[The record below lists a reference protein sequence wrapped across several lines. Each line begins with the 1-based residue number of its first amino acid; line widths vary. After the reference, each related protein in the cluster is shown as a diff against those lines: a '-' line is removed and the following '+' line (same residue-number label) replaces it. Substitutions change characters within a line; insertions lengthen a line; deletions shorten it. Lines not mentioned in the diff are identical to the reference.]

1 MLKQISS
8 DSVRTI
14 SLERD
19 KVLSALSAVAAK
31 IREERPEVVSVRL
44 FGSIARGDQ
53 VGTSDADVLIV
64 LRAGTQ
70 GDPVDWIRTYYGYFR
85 LPVPVD
91 LLVYGEDQVAGR
103 LNAGDL
109 QFTRLW
115 TESLDL
121 CEPITTRHLLEQSS
135 TAKSEKRT
143 AGSPKLRAKSQKL
156 KANSEQP
163 VAQS

>member
-1 MLKQISS
+1 MLQLRSS
-8 DSVRTI
+8 DFVRTI

-19 KVLSALSAVAAK
+19 EVLSALSAVAARILK
-31 IREERPEVVSVRL
+31 ERPEVVSVRL

-70 GDPVDWIRTYYGYFR
+70 GDPIDWIRTYYGYFR

-91 LLVYGEDQVAGR
+91 LLVYSEDQVAGR
-103 LNAGDL
+103 LNAGDP

-115 TESLDL
+115 TESLNL
-121 CEPITTRHLLEQSS
+121 SEPIATRHPLEQAD
-135 TAKSEKRT
+135 TPNGQQA
-143 AGSPKLRAKSQKL
+143 
-156 KANSEQP
+156 KANSE
-163 VAQS
+163 

>member
-1 MLKQISS
+1 MLQLRSS
-8 DSVRTI
+8 DSVKTI
-14 SLERD
+14 YLERD
-19 KVLSALSAVAAK
+19 EVLSALSAVAAK

-70 GDPVDWIRTYYGYFR
+70 GNPVDWIRTYYGYFR

-91 LLVYGEDQVAGR
+91 LLVYNEDQVAGR

-121 CEPITTRHLLEQSS
+121 YEHIPTRPLLERTG
-135 TAKSEKRT
+135 TAN
-143 AGSPKLRAKSQKL
+143 SQKL
-156 KANSEQP
+156 KAKR
-163 VAQS
+163 